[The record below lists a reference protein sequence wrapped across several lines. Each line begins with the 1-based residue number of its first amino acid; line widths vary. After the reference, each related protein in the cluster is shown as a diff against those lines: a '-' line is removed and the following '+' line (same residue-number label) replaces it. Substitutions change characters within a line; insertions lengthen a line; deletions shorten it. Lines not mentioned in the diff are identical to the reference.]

1 MLGGVVIKEF
11 QESLRRQEY
20 LNSLEGSVIYGV
32 NKFSDLTVEEFKG
45 THTMYINISTVFSV
59 AQYLSGLQP
68 SGVIAS
74 KVHSSGDVNIPKTFD
89 W

>member
-1 MLGGVVIKEF
+1 M
-11 QESLRRQEY
+11 RRQNY
-20 LNSLEGSVIYGV
+20 LNSLEESIVYGV

-45 THTMYINISTVFSV
+45 THINVTILATCISV

-68 SGVIAS
+68 TGVVAR
-74 KVHSSGDVNIPKTFD
+74 KVHSSGDVNISRPNTFD